1 MQQVNSLADHLLIAM
16 PNLEDPFFSRSVTY
30 ICEHS
35 SEGALGVVLNSPLE
49 ADYQELFEHLKFATL
64 DAPMLKTK
72 LLAGGPVS
80 PQRGFVLHSPIGNW
94 DSSLTVTDE
103 IALSTSED
111 ILTAIALNQG
121 PEKARIA
128 LGYAGWE
135 KGQLEAELK
144 ENSWLFVKANDAL
157 LFETPIQDIWQKAT
171 QLLGIDWT
179 QLSTQEGS
187 A

>member
-1 MQQVNSLADHLLIAM
+1 MQQINSLANHLLIAM

-35 SEGALGVVLNSPLE
+35 SDGALGIVINTQLK
-49 ADYQELFEHLKFATL
+49 ADYQELFQHLNFATL
-64 DAPMLKTK
+64 DTKALKTK

-80 PQRGFVLHSPIGNW
+80 PERGFILHSPIGSWN
-94 DSSLTVTDE
+94 SSLTVTDN

-121 PEKARIA
+121 PEKVKIA

-135 KGQLEAELK
+135 KGQLEKELE
-144 ENSWLFVKANDAL
+144 ENSWLFVEATESL
-157 LFETPIQDIWQKAT
+157 LFDTPFDQIWDKAT

-179 QLSTQEGS
+179 QLSTQKGH